1 MHVLSCGR
9 NTLINNKVFGL
20 IFNIERFAVHDGPG
34 IRTLIFFKGCPLRC
48 LWCDNPESFCMSK
61 EVAYYQNKCA
71 HCNQCLKICPQNAI
85 LQNDTRSQT
94 DRTACDNCMLCTKI
108 CPTGARKVIGEF
120 MTIEDILRVVKRDS
134 AFYKKSRGGVTLTG
148 GEPLMQNVFV
158 EQLLKR
164 LRSDGI
170 HSAIETT
177 GYDKWSIL
185 KRVIDNV
192 DLLLYDIKHMNPKK
206 HKNYTGVSNTIIL
219 ENIRKIDHTGIPLI
233 IRVPIIPRY
242 NDSISNIEAVTKL
255 ADTLK
260 NCKEIHLLPYHRL
273 GISKYTYLE
282 LKYPLKN
289 LPIPNEK
296 KILEIKKQFEDKG
309 LTVRVDG

>member
-1 MHVLSCGR
+1 
-9 NTLINNKVFGL
+9 VFGL

-48 LWCDNPESFCMSK
+48 LWCDNPESFCITK

-71 HCNQCLKICPQNAI
+71 QCYQCLKICPQNAI
-85 LQNDTRSQT
+85 IKNDTELQT
-94 DRTACDNCMLCTKI
+94 DRTVCDNCMLCTKI
-108 CPTGARKVIGEF
+108 CSTGARNVIGKF
-120 MTIEDILRVVKRDS
+120 MTIEDVLRVVKRDS

-158 EQLLKR
+158 EHLLKR

-177 GYDKWSIL
+177 GYDKWLIL

-192 DLLLYDIKHMNPKK
+192 DLVLYDIKHMNPKK
-206 HKNYTGVSNTIIL
+206 HKKYTGVSNKLIL
-219 ENIRKIDHTGIPLI
+219 ENIRKIDRIGIPLI
-233 IRVPIIPRY
+233 IRVPIIPKY
-242 NDSISNIEAVTKL
+242 NDSKSNIEAVTKL
-255 ADTLK
+255 ADSLT
-260 NCKEIHLLPYHRL
+260 NCEEIHLLPYHRL
-273 GISKYTYLE
+273 GISKYEYLG
-282 LKYPLKN
+282 LKYSLKD

-296 KILEIKKQFEDKG
+296 KILAIKTQFEDKG
-309 LTVRVDG
+309 LKVRVDG